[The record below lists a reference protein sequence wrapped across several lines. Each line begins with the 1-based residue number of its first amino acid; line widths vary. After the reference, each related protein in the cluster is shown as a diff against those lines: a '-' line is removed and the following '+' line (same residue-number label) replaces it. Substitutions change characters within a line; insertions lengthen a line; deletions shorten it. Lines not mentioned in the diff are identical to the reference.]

1 MEIAHKLVEVNIDSK
16 ANFDKQIKII
26 CGKAQRKINALKNV
40 ASFTNMEKRKLIM
53 NTFSTHNSV
62 TVLQHRYSIIFLQQ

>member
-1 MEIAHKLVEVNIDSK
+1 MKIAYKLVEVNIDSK

>member
-1 MEIAHKLVEVNIDSK
+1 MKIAHKLVEVNIDSK

-40 ASFTNMEKRKLIM
+40 ASFTSMEKRKLIM

>member
-1 MEIAHKLVEVNIDSK
+1 MKIAHKLVEVNIGSK

>member
-1 MEIAHKLVEVNIDSK
+1 MKIAHKLVEVNIDSK

>member
-1 MEIAHKLVEVNIDSK
+1 MKIAHKLADVNIDIK

-26 CGKAQRKINALKNV
+26 CGKAQGKINALKNV
-40 ASFTNMEKRKLIM
+40 ASFTNMEKRDLIM
-53 NTFSTHNSV
+53 NTFSTRNAV